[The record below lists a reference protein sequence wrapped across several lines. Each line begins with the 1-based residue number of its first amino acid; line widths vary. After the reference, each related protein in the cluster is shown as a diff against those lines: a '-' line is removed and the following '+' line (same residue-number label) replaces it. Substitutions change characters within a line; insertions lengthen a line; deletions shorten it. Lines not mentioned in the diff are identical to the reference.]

1 MPRRLSERFTTR
13 QFRVDAM
20 AAVVIIALSL
30 VPFGLLLNSPSIASV
45 VLAVVAVA
53 VRRISPTVALGLVWM
68 MTAIQIAGNERPT
81 VTTLA
86 LVLVIYASA
95 SMGSRNELIA
105 GLVSSVVGG
114 GIASYYLART
124 GTRFALLLVGSPGQ
138 AAATLL
144 APIGVLGFAWLAGLT
159 VRAFRSQ
166 QDESLLRVQAQ
177 TETVQAL
184 DLAEGERLRAAMA
197 RDVHDI
203 VGHSL
208 AVIIAQADSVQFL
221 DDTDRIRQVTST
233 IADTARRS
241 LGEVREVLSG
251 TSAGSSSSSADEPHD
266 LAAIIEQV
274 TAAGVVVDHVIRG
287 TPRPLETGQ
296 ALVLRR
302 VAQELLTNALR
313 HGAPGRPIA
322 FTELWRR
329 DDVVLEVHNA
339 VLAEADRPT
348 PTGELR
354 RTGTGV
360 AGMTARL
367 SAIGG
372 SLEAEE
378 IDGTFMA
385 RARIPAAQPLAPST
399 AKEA

>member
-1 MPRRLSERFTTR
+1 MPRRLSERFTTLE
-13 QFRVDAM
+13 FRVDAM

-30 VPFGLLLNSPSIASV
+30 VPFGLLLNSPSVASV
-45 VLAVVAVA
+45 LLAAVAVA
-53 VRRISPTVALGLVWM
+53 LRRVSPRVALVLVWLM
-68 MTAIQIAGNERPT
+68 AAVQVFGNERPT

-95 SMGSRNELIA
+95 SVGTRNELIA
-105 GLVSSVVGG
+105 GLVSSVIGG
-114 GIASYYLART
+114 GIASVYLANT
-124 GTRFALLLVGSPGQ
+124 GTRFALLLYGSPGQ

-159 VRAFRSQ
+159 VRAFRSR
-166 QDESLLRVQAQ
+166 QDESILRVQAQ

-251 TSAGSSSSSADEPHD
+251 TSAGSSGSAADEPHD
-266 LAAIIEQV
+266 LTAIIEQV
-274 TAAGVVVDHVIRG
+274 TAAGVVVDHVTRG
-287 TPRPLETGQ
+287 TARALEPGQ

-313 HGAPGRPIA
+313 HGAPGMPIA

-354 RTGTGV
+354 RAGTGV

-367 SAIGG
+367 AAIGG
-372 SLEAEE
+372 TLEAEE

-385 RARIPAAQPLAPST
+385 RARIPATQPVSPSM